1 MKRGTLIAL
10 GAFAVLLVLVLA
22 TRESQ
27 VSVGVRKLE
36 LPRLDNEKV
45 TALELTG
52 ARNVC
57 AGGAGDARRARGADR
72 GG

>member
-22 TRESQ
+22 TRERQ

-36 LPRLDNEKV
+36 LPKLDKAQV
-45 TALELTG
+45 TALE
-52 ARNVC
+52 AH
-57 AGGAGDARRARGADR
+57 GGPQCLPPQ